1 MTKQE
6 AIDLIKLR
14 LGSRDDSD
22 LDALIAAELQSSQE
36 ELEVTAPYPWFCVS
50 ENSLPETTAGE
61 ARVVLPADFV
71 AETDEAR
78 FELSTD
84 GGVTFSKSLVK
95 GSYDAIRA
103 AYGDTQGEPEAYAL
117 IGNRFILGPVPDG
130 VYKLRMIYQGRDVAL
145 STLTAGGTNQ
155 WLTIVPQ
162 YLVNMAGMAVASWVK
177 DTNALQVFSTFF
189 EKART
194 SYVALCTEREEANR
208 MRQQEA

>member
-36 ELEVTAPYPWFCVS
+36 ELEVTAPYPWFCIS
-50 ENSLPETTAGE
+50 ENSTAETVAGE
-61 ARVVLPADFV
+61 PRVALPTDFV
-71 AETDEAR
+71 VETDEAR

-84 GGVTFSKSLVK
+84 GGTTFAKPLVK

-103 AYGDTQGEPEAYAL
+103 TYGDTPGEPEAYTI
-117 IGNRFILGPVPDG
+117 IGTRFVLGPVPDAA
-130 VYKLRMIYQGRDVAL
+130 YKIRMIYQGRDVAM
-145 STLTAGGTNQ
+145 STLAAGNTNR
-155 WLTIVPQ
+155 WLSIVPQ